1 MRVKYYANL
10 STMQRHPAAH
20 IQIHLVYCTNYQT
33 VDFSYLPPLL
43 SFIYLLSFFRALL
56 FFPLFLNKP
65 LVLIRWIAHGCCI
78 ILFFLKFY
86 FSIFLLLL
94 LSRLLCSFLFTRLFI
109 LRAYAKIN
117 STPKYLPDKY
127 WECCLVAD
135 IDMHTIYSNRALR
148 SIQLVKQVYKQ
159 NISTMRQIFP
169 FKFETF
175 ICVWTNRN
183 ERVCLFVRSFG
194 RSMWIVLEWLII

>member
-1 MRVKYYANL
+1 MYINFYESQVLCK
-10 STMQRHPAAH
+10 
-20 IQIHLVYCTNYQT
+20 LVYNAATPSSSHSNPFGVLYQLPNSGLFVPST
-33 VDFSYLPPLL
+33 TSLIYLP
-43 SFIYLLSFFRALL
+43 SFFLQSAAL
-56 FFPLFLNKP
+56 FPLFLNKP
-65 LVLIRWIAHGCCI
+65 LVLIRWIPHGCCI

-175 ICVWTNRN
+175 ICV
-183 ERVCLFVRSFG
+183 
-194 RSMWIVLEWLII
+194 